1 MHAAKTWSDPQGSAS
16 IRVKDLDQLQKYR
29 FGLKTADFYLCRTC
43 GGYVGAVLSEGNHM
57 WSTLNLRLST
67 LALDAIRASYG
78 AENAADRISRR
89 RQAWTPTVVV
99 GPAESATPADA

>member
-1 MHAAKTWSDPQGSAS
+1 M
-16 IRVKDLDQLQKYR
+16 RVGIGVR
-29 FGLKTADFYLCRTC
+29 RPSCRTELKIADFYVCRTC
-43 GGYVGAVLSEGNHM
+43 GAYVGAVLSEGNQM

-67 LALDAIRASYG
+67 LVLDAVPASYRD
-78 AENAADRISRR
+78 ENAADRISRR